1 MGYSPRGCKESDMTE
16 RLHFT
21 SSEFEAEG
29 QLIKVVM
36 MLLRFNHL
44 CKTLNTHTH
53 THTYTQKPE
62 IY

>member
-1 MGYSPRGCKESDMTE
+1 MGYSPRGRKESDMTE

-44 CKTLNTHTH
+44 CKTL
-53 THTYTQKPE
+53 KK
-62 IY
+62 